1 MYIFNIVGLLIY
13 QLSKHKAICPPSYSR
28 EIIGSPRFH
37 RIAPAAPIRKPITP
51 PAAHVSR

>member
-1 MYIFNIVGLLIY
+1 MEMY
-13 QLSKHKAICPPSYSR
+13 
-28 EIIGSPRFH
+28 GSPLIH